1 MIYHDLRLFLTGR
14 AIVRFF
20 FERIWKSYQI
30 AVITYRKNVTSV
42 WDDTEFE
49 DVTVCIEGNTTTMK
63 LAEKEVEIN
72 HVRFREVRKLSDDGH
87 QTSVI
92 TTNRKLSIAMIAYYM
107 FSRWCQENFFR
118 YMRQNYDFDKM
129 LQYTVEQLDGNI
141 LVNHPT
147 YSKIIRQIGK
157 TREKIARREA
167 KLYRLIE
174 KEIAQDLQ
182 KEQKKNQA
190 HQQLLQSEIEQLQL
204 EAEQLIQERK
214 KYPAKV
220 KIKDMPGHIR
230 YNQLCGES
238 KHFQNIIKIICFR
251 SETAF
256 ANLLTPHYKRASDEI
271 REFVKTIIKTPINL
285 HPDYDNN
292 RLIVTLYSLSTP
304 RQNYAVNEILDIL
317 NASETKFPGTEL
329 TVFYKTTTS

>member
-141 LVNHPT
+141 LVNHPI

-167 KLYRLIE
+167 NIF
-174 KEIAQDLQ
+174 
-182 KEQKKNQA
+182 
-190 HQQLLQSEIEQLQL
+190 
-204 EAEQLIQERK
+204 
-214 KYPAKV
+214 
-220 KIKDMPGHIR
+220 KIS
-230 YNQLCGES
+230 S
-238 KHFQNIIKIICFR
+238 K
-251 SETAF
+251 
-256 ANLLTPHYKRASDEI
+256 
-271 REFVKTIIKTPINL
+271 
-285 HPDYDNN
+285 
-292 RLIVTLYSLSTP
+292 
-304 RQNYAVNEILDIL
+304 
-317 NASETKFPGTEL
+317 
-329 TVFYKTTTS
+329 